1 MPAQQLSLDFSAER
15 WPKKPYCSNDPRHG
29 VHIRTLA
36 HATRHAHIQ
45 PNHPSILWR
54 LPFDLDRPGA
64 AADWDWRGAPPP
76 SWTTTNPATGHAHAC
91 YEIEIPVARDMA
103 NSPAMRL
110 AAAVEHGLG
119 HRLEADPSYSGALI
133 QTPGHIEWITEVWR
147 PDYYDLTELAEW
159 IPDAVN
165 DRQWRDRRCKPPE
178 DFALG
183 RNVALFHNLRRWAYR
198 AVRDY
203 WRPDGE
209 AAWRDAVERRAG
221 AFNAEYPAPL
231 TPQEVAHTAKSVA
244 RWVWARF
251 TPSGFS
257 AAQSA
262 RGQRGGVKSGEVR
275 REGSEAAMEPWKALG
290 ISRRTY
296 YRRKKSGGM

>member
-1 MPAQQLSLDFSAER
+1 MAAEQLSLDLSAER

-36 HATRHAHIQ
+36 NATRHGHIQ

-64 AADWDWRGAPPP
+64 AQDWDWRAAPPP

-91 YEIEIPVARDMA
+91 YEIEIPVVRDMA

-119 HRLEADPSYSGALI
+119 HLLAADPSYAGALI
-133 QTPGHIEWITEVWR
+133 QTPGHEAWLTEVWR
-147 PDYYDLTELAEW
+147 PAHYDLTELAEW
-159 IPDAVN
+159 IPQAVN
-165 DRQWRDRRCKPPE
+165 DRRWTDRRCKPPE

-183 RNVALFHNLRRWAYR
+183 RNVSLFEQLRRWSYK

-203 WRPDGE
+203 WRPGGE
-209 AAWRDAVERRAG
+209 AAWRDAVERKAG
-221 AFNAEYPAPL
+221 SINTAFPSPL
-231 TPQEVAHTAKSVA
+231 DPGEVHHTAKSVA
-244 RWVWARF
+244 RWTWKNM
-251 TPSGFS
+251 TPEGFR

-262 RGQRGGVKSGEVR
+262 RGKRGGR
-275 REGSEAAMEPWKALG
+275 PRQQDSEQQARPWEALG

-296 YRRKKSGGM
+296 YYRKQRGLL